1 MSKKYKLFY
10 KRQLHGQ
17 RNMRKGSKNGKRLA
31 LKWDAL
37 NLRPLSKQNLYPK
50 SLYLKR
56 PWNSNLPSSHVMES
70 K

>member
-1 MSKKYKLFY
+1 
-10 KRQLHGQ
+10 
-17 RNMRKGSKNGKRLA
+17 MRKRTKNGKRLA

-37 NLRPLSKQNLYPK
+37 NLRPLSKLKLYPK

-56 PWNSNLPSSHVMES
+56 PWNSNMPSSHVMEG

>member
-1 MSKKYKLFY
+1 
-10 KRQLHGQ
+10 
-17 RNMRKGSKNGKRLA
+17 MRKGSKNVKSLA

-37 NLRPLSKQNLYPK
+37 NLRPLSKPNLYSK

-56 PWNSNLPSSHVMES
+56 PWNSNMPSSHVMES